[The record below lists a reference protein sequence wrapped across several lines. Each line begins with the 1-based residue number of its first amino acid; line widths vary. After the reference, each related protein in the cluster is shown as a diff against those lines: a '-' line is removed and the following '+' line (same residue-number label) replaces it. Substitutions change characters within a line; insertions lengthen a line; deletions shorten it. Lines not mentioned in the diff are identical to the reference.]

1 MSDHVFKSKYSLEEM
16 EKNFKDLDFFNG
28 IKEGLEEALAYE
40 KGKASA
46 ETIARK
52 RSLPDV
58 NVKAERESLDMTQK
72 AFANVLGV
80 SRRTVEAWETGR
92 TSPRRSP
99 TASERTADDCVLNAD
114 GKIDYHVFKPV
125 LFEFPTYEYFVT
137 GDAVGRCGRMNG

>member
-16 EKNFKDLDFFNG
+16 EKNFKDVDFFNG

-58 NVKAERESLDMTQK
+58 DVKAERESLDMTQK

-92 TSPRRSP
+92 STPSP
-99 TASERTADDCVLNAD
+99 TAKNLIYLISQKPDLVLVLQEARH
-114 GKIDYHVFKPV
+114 DYSI
-125 LFEFPTYEYFVT
+125 
-137 GDAVGRCGRMNG
+137 

>member
-1 MSDHVFKSKYSLEEM
+1 MGNHIFKSKYSMEEI
-16 EKNFKDLDFFNG
+16 EKNFKDVDFFNG
-28 IKEGLEEALAYE
+28 IKDGLEEALAYE

-80 SRRTVEAWETGR
+80 SKRTVEAWETGR
-92 TSPRRSP
+92 STPSP
-99 TASERTADDCVLNAD
+99 TAKNLIYLISQKPDLVLMLQEARS
-114 GKIDYHVFKPV
+114 DYSV
-125 LFEFPTYEYFVT
+125 
-137 GDAVGRCGRMNG
+137 

>member
-1 MSDHVFKSKYSLEEM
+1 MSDHVFRSEYSMEER
-16 EKNFKDLDFFNG
+16 ENNFKDSDFFNG

-40 KGKASA
+40 KGKARA

-92 TSPRRSP
+92 STPSP
-99 TASERTADDCVLNAD
+99 TAKNLIYLISQKPDLVLMLQEARN
-114 GKIDYHVFKPV
+114 DYSI
-125 LFEFPTYEYFVT
+125 
-137 GDAVGRCGRMNG
+137 

>member
-80 SRRTVEAWETGR
+80 SRRTVESWETGR
-92 TSPRRSP
+92 STPSP
-99 TASERTADDCVLNAD
+99 TAKNLIYLISRKPDLVLVLQEARH
-114 GKIDYHVFKPV
+114 DYSI
-125 LFEFPTYEYFVT
+125 
-137 GDAVGRCGRMNG
+137 

>member
-1 MSDHVFKSKYSLEEM
+1 MSDHVFKSKYSLKEM
-16 EKNFKDLDFFNG
+16 EKNFKDVDFFNG

-80 SRRTVEAWETGR
+80 SRRTVESWETGR
-92 TSPRRSP
+92 STPSP
-99 TASERTADDCVLNAD
+99 TAKNLIYLISQKPDLVLMLQEARR
-114 GKIDYHVFKPV
+114 DYSI
-125 LFEFPTYEYFVT
+125 
-137 GDAVGRCGRMNG
+137 

>member
-16 EKNFKDLDFFNG
+16 EKNFEDVDFFNG
-28 IKEGLEEALAYE
+28 IRKGLEEAFAYE

-58 NVKAERESLDMTQK
+58 DVKAERESLDMTQK

-80 SRRTVEAWETGR
+80 SRRTVESWETGR
-92 TSPRRSP
+92 STPSP
-99 TASERTADDCVLNAD
+99 TAKNLIYLISQKPDLVLMLQEARH
-114 GKIDYHVFKPV
+114 DYSI
-125 LFEFPTYEYFVT
+125 
-137 GDAVGRCGRMNG
+137 

>member
-16 EKNFKDLDFFNG
+16 EKNFKDVDFFNG

-58 NVKAERESLDMTQK
+58 DVKAERESLDMTQK

-80 SRRTVEAWETGR
+80 SRRTVESWET
-92 TSPRRSP
+92 SP
-99 TASERTADDCVLNAD
+99 TAKNLIYLISRKPDLVLVLQEARH
-114 GKIDYHVFKPV
+114 DYSI
-125 LFEFPTYEYFVT
+125 
-137 GDAVGRCGRMNG
+137 

>member
-16 EKNFKDLDFFNG
+16 EKNFKDVDFFNG

-58 NVKAERESLDMTQK
+58 DVKAERESLDMTQK

-80 SRRTVEAWETGR
+80 SRRTVESWETGR
-92 TSPRRSP
+92 STPSP
-99 TASERTADDCVLNAD
+99 TAKNLIYLISRKPDLVLVLQEARH
-114 GKIDYHVFKPV
+114 DYSI
-125 LFEFPTYEYFVT
+125 
-137 GDAVGRCGRMNG
+137 

>member
-16 EKNFKDLDFFNG
+16 EKNFKDVDFFNG

-58 NVKAERESLDMTQK
+58 DVKAERESLDMTQK

-80 SRRTVEAWETGR
+80 SRRTVESWETGR
-92 TSPRRSP
+92 STPSP
-99 TASERTADDCVLNAD
+99 TAKNLIYLISQKPDLVLMLQEARH
-114 GKIDYHVFKPV
+114 DYSI
-125 LFEFPTYEYFVT
+125 
-137 GDAVGRCGRMNG
+137 